1 MSAILVD
8 ENLQEGE
15 DTSAIEAARDLQLE
29 EVKEELD
36 GESASLRPGDQ
47 QDFIDN

>member
-15 DTSAIEAARDLQLE
+15 DTSAIEAARDLNNMQLE
-29 EVKEELD
+29 EVKEMD
-36 GESASLRPGDQ
+36 GESQSVRPGD
-47 QDFIDN
+47 